1 MKDILREQ
9 VLATRQKLEETKNS
23 TLQIRK
29 NIQDQIDAISK
40 ISSRYEASWAG
51 DWTENSNLYHKNF
64 NQASRDGMTV
74 DEKFILQDIKRLTNF
89 DLNEIKGQTKPLSK
103 VFFELKD
110 YILSELSF
118 IKGNASFQNEIEL
131 ITQIEKFKWG
141 MSPGEYTRSR
151 RPQHIYVHDPTIINR
166 GLSVPPHIAIAD
178 DLIFTFS
185 LLASYENFE
194 KLAHRL
200 IRQLEIK
207 VGADSDTENGV
218 VFNQQAI
225 RTIIDKFHIVA
236 TQLKNRYNSKST
248 IIIEDEYDVQDLM
261 NALLRINFEDVRK
274 EEYTPSYAG
283 GATRVDFLLKREK
296 ILIEVKKTRPTL
308 KDKEVG
314 NQLIIDIAHYSS
326 HPDCKTLICFV
337 YDPDSFIVNP
347 RGLEDDLNKQ
357 SNDEMI
363 VEVYVRP

>member
-1 MKDILREQ
+1 MKEIIKQQ
-9 VLATRQKLEETKNS
+9 VTATKQKLEETKTV
-23 TLQIRK
+23 TLQTRK
-29 NIQDQIDAISK
+29 NILEQIEAISK
-40 ISSRYEASWAG
+40 INSRYEGSWAG

-64 NQASRDGMTV
+64 NQASKEGMSV
-74 DEKFILQDIKRLTNF
+74 DKKYILQDIKRLTNS
-89 DLNEIKGQTKPLSK
+89 DLHEIKNQTKPLSK
-103 VFFELKD
+103 MFFELKD

-118 IKGNASFQNEIEL
+118 IKGNDSFQNEIEL
-131 ITQIEKFKWG
+131 IKQIENFKWG
-141 MSPGEYTRSR
+141 MSPGEYTRSQ
-151 RPQHIYVHDPTIINR
+151 RPQHIYIYDPTIINR
-166 GLSVPPHIAIAD
+166 GLTIPPHIAITE
-178 DLIFTFS
+178 DLIFTYS
-185 LLASYENFE
+185 LFASYDNFE

-207 VGADSDTENGV
+207 IGTDSEPENGI

-225 RTIIDKFHIVA
+225 RTIIDKFHLVA
-236 TQLKNRYNSKST
+236 TQLKNRYNKKPT

-326 HPDCKTLICFV
+326 HPDCENLICFI
-337 YDPDSFIVNP
+337 YDPDSLIINP
-347 RGLEDDLNKQ
+347 RGLEDDLNRQ
-357 SNDEMI
+357 SNDDMI